1 MLDLGFVRDNLQLV
15 EAKLR
20 SRGMDPA
27 VVLGEFRQLDAERR
41 QAITRSETL
50 KAERNRASKE
60 IGALMGQKKLAEAE
74 AKKTETKGIG
84 EKIASI
90 DQEVAEVEAA
100 RDQILLRIPNV
111 PHASVPVGKS
121 AEQKKKA

>member
-1 MLDLGFVRDNLQLV
+1 MLDLVFVRDNLQLV

-50 KAERNRASKE
+50 KAARNRASEEIARRKKNKE
-60 IGALMGQKKLAEAE
+60 DAEELIAQTKHWREEIAEADKQ
-74 AKKTETKGIG
+74 A
-84 EKIASI
+84 
-90 DQEVAEVEAA
+90 DDFDV
-100 RDQILLRIPNV
+100 RLRATMAGIPNL
-111 PHASVPVGKS
+111 PHDSVPAGTS
-121 AEQKKKA
+121 AEQNVEV